1 MVTANSEVSL
11 AASVI
16 TACVE
21 HGRRMLNS
29 QLPLVR
35 ERNYDFTP
43 IFVKMA
49 TQLYLVGVMWR
60 FGEQFDLPTNARDR
74 GFICLMSMLIDDG
87 LSSKNAQ
94 RRIAYL
100 NQISRDAKGRDVL
113 AIAAG
118 YRSVEGDAALASVF
132 DHFRNAPEVSGAA
145 YRLLERT
152 KPIAAILAGAAIGIS
167 LLVGGS
173 WGVALGVGIVVGVSV
188 LGIGLAIYRQM
199 VRRGGH

>member
-1 MVTANSEVSL
+1 MVTANSEVNL

-16 TACVE
+16 AACVE

-29 QLPLVR
+29 QLPLVC

-43 IFVKMA
+43 IFVTMA

-60 FGEQFDLPTNARDR
+60 FGEQFDLPTNPRDR
-74 GFICLMSMLIDDG
+74 GFICLMSMLIDEG

-94 RRIAYL
+94 RRVAYL
-100 NQISRDAKGRDVL
+100 NEISRDAKGRDTV

-118 YRSVEGDAALASVF
+118 YRSVEGDGALASVF
-132 DHFRNAPEVSGAA
+132 DHFRNAPEVSGAR
-145 YRLLERT
+145 YRFLERT
-152 KPIAAILAGAAIGIS
+152 KPIAAILAGAAIVIS
-167 LLVGGS
+167 LLVGVS
-173 WGVALGVGIVVGVSV
+173 WGVALSVGTVVGVSV

-199 VRRGGH
+199 VRRGSH